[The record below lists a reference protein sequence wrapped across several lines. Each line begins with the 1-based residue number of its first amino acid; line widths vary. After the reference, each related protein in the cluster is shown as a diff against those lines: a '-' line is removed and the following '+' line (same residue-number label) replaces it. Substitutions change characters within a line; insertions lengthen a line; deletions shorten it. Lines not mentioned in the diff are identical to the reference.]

1 MNKRIVAIILVFVI
15 VLMCIVPAFGAEVPT
30 SKTKTQTVTLT
41 EVQETEE
48 NSSSDATEVDKYYKD
63 EVTQEPTK
71 YDNYKSFDKIM
82 KKERDSQYE
91 YNDKHSVYFEIEE
104 SGSEVRVSI
113 HHSEGDDE
121 AQEYFVYDENGKEV
135 KADIEYLADEMVL
148 ILHNV
153 RKGQKFTFTARAKG
167 LDGIYITQQSSGDYY
182 YDSNWVNS
190 SIPSF
195 DAFGYYNY
203 SEEVYRTLL
212 VRDKITTEQLDNLLQ
227 TYPLIPEGSL
237 LKRDGV
243 AEAFIDIQDEYGVS
257 ALGLLAIACLESAY
271 GTSHIAREKQ
281 NLFGWGAVDTN
292 PFNGAWDWS
301 SMPTKDAIYKALELI
316 AKNYPL
322 GKYHQDCF
330 YTMRW
335 NNNVHQYCTS
345 TTWPNSNARIRAQL
359 EAYLGLR

>member
-1 MNKRIVAIILVFVI
+1 MKKRIIAIVMIIVI
-15 VLMCIVPAFGAEVPT
+15 VFICVVPAFGAELT
-30 SKTKTQTVTLT
+30 NESKTKSQTITLT
-41 EVQETEE
+41 EVNVSESD
-48 NSSSDATEVDKYYKD
+48 SSSGDVDKYYKD
-63 EVTQEPTK
+63 EISQEPTK
-71 YDNYKSFDKIM
+71 YSSYKSFDEIM
-82 KKERDSQYE
+82 EKERGSQYE
-91 YNDKHSVYFEIEE
+91 YNDKHTIYFEIEE
-104 SGSEVRVSI
+104 SGEEVRVSI
-113 HHSEGDDE
+113 HHSSGDDE
-121 AQEYFVYDENGKEV
+121 AQEYFVYDENGNEV

-153 RKGQKFTFTARAKG
+153 RKGQKFNFVARAQG
-167 LDGIYITQQSSGDYY
+167 LDGIYITQQASGEYC
-182 YDSNWVNS
+182 YDSNWVNA
-190 SIPSF
+190 SISSF

-212 VRDKITTEQLDNLLQ
+212 VRDQITVRELDSLLK

-237 LKRDGV
+237 LKREGV
-243 AEAFIDIQDEYGVS
+243 AEAFIDIQNEYGVS

-301 SMPTKDAIYKALELI
+301 DMPTKDAIYKALELI
-316 AKNYPL
+316 VKNYPL
-322 GKYHQDCF
+322 GKYHQDCY

-359 EAYLGLR
+359 EVYLGLR